1 MSEPEGS
8 RAGPER
14 LPASESGSREAAD
27 TPAAADSDAG
37 TPPPPEAGSRRRS
50 WLRIA
55 RLAYLALL
63 AVVVAWLLAGRSDD
77 LGRLASE
84 AQPGLLVLALAV
96 GFLQLGLNAAFWN
109 ATLRALD
116 QHAGYGAVLD
126 ASTRSLLARYIPG
139 SVWYAVG
146 RSVVLAR
153 AGVAKRALGTVA
165 VVEVALSIVVGTA
178 MGVGVLLATGRL
190 PGGLGWL
197 AAWVTACLLVSS
209 PPVVNRGLALVARR
223 RGGPVVRIPWWR
235 YPVLLGWMAAFWV
248 SAATM
253 FTLYLHAF
261 PAAVT
266 RPPLEIAGSFM
277 VAWVIGAL
285 ALFAPQG
292 IGVFEA
298 AVAALLAT
306 DGIAGVALVVAGYR
320 ALTLVRDVIALGVGE
335 LSRSVRA
342 RPPS

>member
-1 MSEPEGS
+1 MSEADDPRTAAE
-8 RAGPER
+8 
-14 LPASESGSREAAD
+14 PASSSAAQ
-27 TPAAADSDAG
+27 G
-37 TPPPPEAGSRRRS
+37 GSRRP
-50 WLRIA
+50 WLRAA
-55 RLAYLALL
+55 RLVYLGVLG
-63 AVVVAWLLAGRSDD
+63 VVVAWLLVDRSDE
-77 LGRLASE
+77 LVRLAVG
-84 AQPGLLVLALAV
+84 ARPGLLVLALAV
-96 GFLQLGLNAAFWN
+96 GFVQLGLNAAFWN
-109 ATLRALD
+109 ASLRSLG
-116 QHAGYGAVLD
+116 QHAGFGAVLD

-165 VVEVALSIVVGTA
+165 VIEISLSIVVGTGI
-178 MGVGVLLATGRL
+178 GVGILLATGRL

-197 AAWVTACLLVSS
+197 AAWVTACLVVSS
-209 PPVVNRGLALVARR
+209 PPVINRGLALVARR
-223 RGGPVVRIPWWR
+223 RGGPVVRIPWSR
-235 YPVLLGWMAAFWV
+235 YPVLLGWMAGFWV

-253 FTLYLHAF
+253 FTVYLHAF

-266 RPPLEIAGSFM
+266 RPPLEVAGSFM
-277 VAWVIGAL
+277 VAWVVGAL

-306 DGIAGVALVVAGYR
+306 DGVAGVAVVVAGYR

-342 RPPS
+342 RQAS

>member
-1 MSEPEGS
+1 MSDPDAS
-8 RAGPER
+8 R
-14 LPASESGSREAAD
+14 
-27 TPAAADSDAG
+27 PAAG
-37 TPPPPEAGSRRRS
+37 QGNPPAPESQSGGRRRS
-50 WLRIA
+50 LLRAA
-55 RLAYLALL
+55 RVGYLVLL
-63 AVVVAWLLAGRSDD
+63 AAVVAWLLVNRSEE
-77 LGRLASE
+77 LSRLASG
-84 AQPGLLVLALAV
+84 ARPGLLALALAV
-96 GFLQLGLNAAFWN
+96 GFVQLGLNAAFWN
-109 ATLRALD
+109 ASLRSLG
-116 QHAGYGAVLD
+116 QQAGFGAVLD

-165 VVEVALSIVVGTA
+165 VVEVALSIVVGTGL
-178 MGVGVLLATGRL
+178 GVGVLLATGRL

-197 AAWVTACLLVSS
+197 VAWVAGFVAVSS

-223 RGGPVVRIPWWR
+223 RGGPVVCIPWSR
-235 YPVLLGWMAAFWV
+235 YPVLLGWMAAFWI

-253 FTLYLHAF
+253 FTVYLHAF

-266 RPPLEIAGSFM
+266 RPALEIAGSFM
-277 VAWVIGAL
+277 VAWVVGAL

-306 DGIAGVALVVAGYR
+306 DGVAGVAVVVAGYR
-320 ALTLVRDVIALGVGE
+320 ALTLVRDVVALGVGE
-335 LSRSVRA
+335 LSRSLRA
-342 RPPS
+342 RQPS

>member
-1 MSEPEGS
+1 MSEPDES
-8 RAGPER
+8 RAAVEPA
-14 LPASESGSREAAD
+14 PASASQGA
-27 TPAAADSDAG
+27 
-37 TPPPPEAGSRRRS
+37 SRRRP
-50 WLRIA
+50 WLRAA
-55 RLAYLALL
+55 RLVYLGVLGA
-63 AVVVAWLLAGRSDD
+63 VVAWLLVNRSDE
-77 LGRLASE
+77 LARLADG
-84 AQPGLLVLALAV
+84 ARPGLLALALAV

-109 ATLRALD
+109 ASLRSLG
-116 QHAGYGAVLD
+116 QHAGFRAVLD

-165 VVEVALSIVVGTA
+165 VVEISLSIVVGTG
-178 MGVGVLLATGRL
+178 MGVGILLATGRL
-190 PGGLGWL
+190 PGGLAWL
-197 AAWVTACLLVSS
+197 AAWVTASLVVSS

-223 RGGPVVRIPWWR
+223 RGGPVVRIPWSR
-235 YPVLLGWMAAFWV
+235 YPVLLGWMAAFWI

-266 RPPLEIAGSFM
+266 RPAVEVAGSFM
-277 VAWVIGAL
+277 VAWVVGAL

-306 DGIAGVALVVAGYR
+306 DGVASVAVVVAGYR
-320 ALTLVRDVIALGVGE
+320 ALTLVRDVIALGLGE
-335 LSRSVRA
+335 LARSLRA
-342 RPPS
+342 RRAS

>member
-1 MSEPEGS
+1 MSEPDEP
-8 RAGPER
+8 RAAVE
-14 LPASESGSREAAD
+14 PAPTSASQ
-27 TPAAADSDAG
+27 G
-37 TPPPPEAGSRRRS
+37 TSRRRP
-50 WLRIA
+50 WLRAA
-55 RLAYLALL
+55 RLVYLGVLGA
-63 AVVVAWLLAGRSDD
+63 VVAWLLVNRSDE
-77 LGRLASE
+77 LVRLAVG
-84 AQPGLLVLALAV
+84 ARPGLLALALAV

-109 ATLRALD
+109 ASLRSLG
-116 QHAGYGAVLD
+116 QHAGFRAVLD

-165 VVEVALSIVVGTA
+165 VVEISLSIVVGTG
-178 MGVGVLLATGRL
+178 MGVGILLATGRL
-190 PGGLGWL
+190 PGGLAWL
-197 AAWVTACLLVSS
+197 AAWVSASLVVSS

-223 RGGPVVRIPWWR
+223 RGGPVVRIPWSR

-266 RPPLEIAGSFM
+266 RPAVEIAGSFM
-277 VAWVIGAL
+277 VAWVVGAL

-306 DGIAGVALVVAGYR
+306 DGVASVAVVVAGYR
-320 ALTLVRDVIALGVGE
+320 ALTLVRDVIALGLGE
-335 LSRSVRA
+335 LARSLRTRRA
-342 RPPS
+342 S